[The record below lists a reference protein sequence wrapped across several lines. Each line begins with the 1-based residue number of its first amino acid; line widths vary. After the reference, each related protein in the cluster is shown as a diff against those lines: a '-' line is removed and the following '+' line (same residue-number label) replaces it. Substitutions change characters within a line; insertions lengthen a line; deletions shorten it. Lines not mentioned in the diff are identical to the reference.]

1 MTRVVTIA
9 GGQVSANREEIE
21 VSVRE
26 IRAAGLEA
34 LMLATELLQR
44 ARRADRQAGI
54 WEAADVQWWWRRP
67 RRSDGVEQL
76 FWVDGH
82 GPVAGVLLTSWKDDV
97 WQCDPVIAP
106 RVSDLEPQEMWVRA
120 LEQIAEHAVGG
131 FEVPVRDD
139 DRAFKELAE
148 GSGLVAGERSNIAWM
163 EAADRPSVQS
173 LAEGFALV
181 DRTQRR
187 RTPHPM
193 RHRNGDGVEEHLG
206 QCSLYDPELDLAV
219 ETVDGRVV
227 GYSLYWFDP
236 VTKVG
241 LVEPVRVEDE
251 HQRRG
256 LGRAM
261 LTAGIDRLGLRGAQ
275 RVKIGFGTEAAAGLY
290 QGVGFQPTTTDTWY
304 EGRTEQLTRAP
315 RA

>member
-1 MTRVVTIA
+1 M
-9 GGQVSANREEIE
+9 
-21 VSVRE
+21 
-26 IRAAGLEA
+26 
-34 LMLATELLQR
+34 
-44 ARRADRQAGI
+44 
-54 WEAADVQWWWRRP
+54 
-67 RRSDGVEQL
+67 
-76 FWVDGH
+76 
-82 GPVAGVLLTSWKDDV
+82 LLTSWRDDL
-97 WQCDPVIAP
+97 WQCDPVIVP
-106 RVSDLEPQEMWVRA
+106 RVSGLEPQGMWVRA
-120 LEQIAEHAVGG
+120 LEQIGEHAVGG

-139 DRAFKELAE
+139 DRAFEELAE

-163 EAADRPSVQS
+163 DAADRRSVRS

-187 RTPHPM
+187 DTPHPM
-193 RHRNGDGVEEHLG
+193 RHRNGDGVGERLG

-219 ETVDGRVV
+219 ETVDARVV
-227 GYSLYWFDP
+227 SYSLYWFDP

-261 LTAGIDRLGLRGAQ
+261 LTAGIDPLALRGAQ

-304 EGRTEQLTRAP
+304 EGRDGAPDACIERLSALRDIHERRPTQGDSVLLGSATPPLSHRRALCLLP
-315 RA
+315 QCSTGALFSNTPMRTATWPTLVSA